1 MNMNPNGGPFASNRF
16 PDLLQPEECF
26 TGSASQT
33 ESQIG
38 QTIKEQHESHPFW
51 GGKIRKDDITDCLA
65 CACKDN
71 IYTETHSHY
80 VSLPRFNRFSI
91 NFCCM

>member
-1 MNMNPNGGPFASNRF
+1 MNPNGGPFASNRF
-16 PDLLQPEECF
+16 ADLLQPEECF

-71 IYTETHSHY
+71 IYTETHFHY